1 MSLKIC
7 LAGATGKVGQEI
19 LKIVNET
26 SDFEVIQ
33 YLQKKSKVRKLSSGK
48 VDVLI
53 DFTLPT
59 FFDECLKYAVENKI
73 AFVSGTTGLT
83 SRQKENL
90 KKASKKIPVL
100 WASNMSLGV
109 CVLNKML
116 EALSAIKN
124 YDFYIEE
131 THHIH
136 KKDAPSG
143 TALTLQENLEKAI
156 NKKTKDVFALR
167 GGGVFGQHRVVALG
181 AEEVLTLQHDA
192 LNRTVFA
199 RGALTCAKWIAH
211 KNKGLYSIEDVL
223 YK

>member
-1 MSLKIC
+1 MSVKIC
-7 LAGATGKVGQEI
+7 LAGATGKVGQELLRI
-19 LKIVNET
+19 ANES
-26 SDFEVIQ
+26 SDFEVTE
-33 YLQKKSKVRKLSSGK
+33 YLQRKGKLRKLSSGK

-53 DFTLPT
+53 DFTLPA
-59 FFDECLKYAVENKI
+59 FFDECLKYAVKNKV

-90 KKASKKIPVL
+90 KKASKIIPVL
-100 WASNMSLGV
+100 WASNMSMGI

-124 YDFYIEE
+124 YDFYVEE

-156 NKKTKDVFALR
+156 NKKTKNVFSLR
-167 GGGVFGQHRVVALG
+167 GGGVFGQHRVIALG
-181 AEEVLTLQHDA
+181 TEEVLILQHDA

-199 RGALTCAKWIAH
+199 RGALACAKWIAR